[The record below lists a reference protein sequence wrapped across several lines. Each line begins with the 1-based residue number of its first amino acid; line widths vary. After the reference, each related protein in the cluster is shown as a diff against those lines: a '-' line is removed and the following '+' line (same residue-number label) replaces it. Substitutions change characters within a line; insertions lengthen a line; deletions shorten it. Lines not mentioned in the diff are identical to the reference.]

1 MYEPRIRPVTMNDT
15 QRRQFVQKA
24 KADSLAY
31 ESAQL
36 LSKGDTSQAA
46 SLAGECITLAGQE
59 QFTLWL
65 RHYATTRFKMASPAV
80 EKFLETVPPVNVA
93 L

>member
-1 MYEPRIRPVTMNDT
+1 MTDLE
-15 QRRQFVQKA
+15 RRQFVRKA

-46 SLAGECITLAGQE
+46 TLAGQCMSLAGPE

-65 RHYATTRFKMASPAV
+65 RHYATTRFKMASPTVDAFIGSVPRV
-80 EKFLETVPPVNVA
+80 EIA

>member
-1 MYEPRIRPVTMNDT
+1 VFEPRIRPVTMNDN
-15 QRRQFVQKA
+15 QRRDFVRKA

-36 LSKGDTSQAA
+36 LSKGETSEAA
-46 SLAGECITLAGQE
+46 SLAGQCMSLAGPE

-65 RHYATTRFKMASPAV
+65 RHYATTRFKLPTLTV
-80 EKFLETVPPVNVA
+80 EKFLSSMPPADVA